1 MQVTVR
7 VEYNGPIPV
16 DEIETI
22 NRFMIT
28 DSIQTIGENT
38 IAFVAECSTDLRE
51 WMDCEIHSLTVGG
64 RPRTI
69 LIQALD
75 DDATR
80 QSGTL
85 RQDDIGDCT
94 GKV

>member
-1 MQVTVR
+1 MKVTVR
-7 VEYNGPIPV
+7 VEFKGLIPA

-28 DSIQTIGENT
+28 NSIETIGENT
-38 IAFVAECSTDLRE
+38 ITFVAECCTDLRE

-75 DDATR
+75 DDA
-80 QSGTL
+80 
-85 RQDDIGDCT
+85 
-94 GKV
+94 KENN